1 MSLEL
6 LKPISNTFIDE
17 LNENYLQGSLFKKL
31 NIHTLSTGIPDIE
44 STNVCIVGLSEY
56 RNSFF
61 ESGVHDTNSIRKQ
74 LYKLKFGNWKLSIS
88 DLGDL
93 PNGSNVDDTYHAL
106 YDMCKELLS
115 KNLLLIVIGGSLSN
129 F

>member
-31 NIHTLSTGIPDIE
+31 NIHTLSTGIPDID

-56 RNSFF
+56 RNSFLNQAFTTQTLF
-61 ESGVHDTNSIRKQ
+61 ES
-74 LYKLKFGNWKLSIS
+74 
-88 DLGDL
+88 
-93 PNGSNVDDTYHAL
+93 
-106 YDMCKELLS
+106 
-115 KNLLLIVIGGSLSN
+115 N
-129 F
+129 FIN